1 MTADYSLQITIPEH
15 EYTIVLAD
23 TPAAVLAAVDRLS
36 YLGWIPTAPAG
47 MRSPSQ
53 IMHHGVQSGHPREE
67 FFLIV
72 ERRTIGGRPLDVSAA
87 NQTLEDELFSRW
99 RDAGA

>member
-1 MTADYSLQITIPEH
+1 MTTDYSLQITIPEH

-23 TPAAVLAAVDRLS
+23 TPAAVLSAVDRLS
-36 YLGWIPTAPAG
+36 HLGWLPTDPS
-47 MRSPSQ
+47 RSPSR

-72 ERRTIGGRPLDVSAA
+72 ERKTIGGRPLDVSAT
-87 NQTLEDELFSRW
+87 NQTREDELFSRW
-99 RDAGA
+99 RDAGT